1 MMIDKNDMDNLIEQ
15 KRNEVR
21 NERNVAR
28 PDSTDQNGTG
38 LVRYRESSNGTV
50 RPGVQLA
57 PSSDR
62 QSETNYRGTEG
73 GDARERDPQRV
84 SEEKPVRE
92 RPGRRRL
99 GSIDTR
105 KPDTEQESGGS
116 SRAIDHG
123 GIERIDGEFFRPD
136 LAEKKDEKKKTEN
149 IVSKLINKLPD
160 TSEDLP
166 FIGSRGKTKV
176 FSKTEAKEQY
186 EPLKQAI
193 SDYGDYLDIYM
204 QRIEPDH
211 PDTWGNFS
219 EKELDIVTRALL
231 KRAQSDPK
239 AASFTRLMIDGQ
251 DYIGAFVILVP
262 RVSITLQFVGRRI
275 PKRGRKQA

>member
-1 MMIDKNDMDNLIEQ
+1 MIEENEMNNLIER
-15 KRNEVR
+15 KRQELR

-38 LVRYRESSNGTV
+38 LVRYRESSNGAV
-50 RPGVQLA
+50 RPGVQSLA
-57 PSSDR
+57 IGNR
-62 QSETNYRGTEG
+62 QPEAGNRGTEG
-73 GDARERDPQRV
+73 SDARERDTQRV
-84 SEEKPVRE
+84 SEAEPKRVG
-92 RPGRRRL
+92 PGRRRL
-99 GSIDTR
+99 GSVNPSSTDTQ
-105 KPDTEQESGGS
+105 QESGGPD
-116 SRAIDHG
+116 RAANHG

-136 LAEKKDEKKKTEN
+136 LADKKDEKKKTEN

-160 TSEDLP
+160 ASEDLP

-211 PDTWGNFS
+211 ADVWGNFS

-275 PKRGRKQA
+275 PKRGRKA

>member
-1 MMIDKNDMDNLIEQ
+1 MIEENEMNNLIEQ
-15 KRNEVR
+15 KRQELRDAR
-21 NERNVAR
+21 NTTR
-28 PDSTDQNGTG
+28 PDSVDSNDSS
-38 LVRYRESSNGTV
+38 LVRYRESTIGTSG
-50 RPGVQLA
+50 PGVQFA
-57 PSSDR
+57 SGSYR
-62 QSETNYRGTEG
+62 QSEAGNRGTEG
-73 GDARERDPQRV
+73 SDEGKRDTQRV
-84 SEEKPVRE
+84 SEEKPIGI

-99 GSIDTR
+99 GSVNPSSTDI
-105 KPDTEQESGGS
+105 EQETRRSGGTL
-116 SRAIDHG
+116 DHG

-136 LAEKKDEKKKTEN
+136 LADKKDEKKKTEN

-211 PDTWGNFS
+211 ADVWGNFS

-275 PKRGRKQA
+275 PKRGRKA